1 MYMKKYEEELKEI
14 IISCSECVTYEEINE
29 ETDLVEDF
37 GFSSINIIELVVRIE
52 EKFDIEID
60 DIFLTEEKLT
70 KYKNLLEII
79 SRKKGE
85 DNNAH

>member
-1 MYMKKYEEELKEI
+1 MKKYEEELKEI